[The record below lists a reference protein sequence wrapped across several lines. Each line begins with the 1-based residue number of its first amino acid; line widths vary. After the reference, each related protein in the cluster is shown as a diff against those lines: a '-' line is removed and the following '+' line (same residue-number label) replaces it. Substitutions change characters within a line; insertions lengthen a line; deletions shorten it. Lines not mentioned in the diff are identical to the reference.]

1 MDENT
6 VENLKKKMREFKE
19 KEKTER
25 LEQKRLEKIQ
35 SNEEWMRDLDYD
47 KFGELKKTLTNYVG
61 LFEKCPGIGTF
72 CYDTY
77 TEQRK
82 YIDVDGNEYE
92 FSDSLYRQF
101 FEWSENYIT
110 PCNYQTCMTG
120 MLRVS
125 DKNTYNSGVKLLES
139 LKWDGTP
146 RVETFFIDTL
156 GVEDTPLTR
165 EITRQWL
172 VGGVQRIFEPG
183 CKNENILIL
192 TGSQGCGKTQ
202 TLTWL
207 SGKLGFDNNINLS
220 GSEQEIGQKLKVCW
234 FVCFDELSTLSRR
247 ESSEY
252 KNWLSIQVDTYRLPY
267 GRTPERSPRHNVY
280 CGTTNETTFLRDN
293 TDRTERRMWVLK
305 CNRTQKEWRE
315 KYYDTLTQELWSQIW
330 SECVHIYKTT
340 PNFCPYLS
348 TSMYDK
354 FIEEQRQYKDYNS
367 DLSDLLLEY
376 LDKPY
381 YLNDKGMF
389 RDQDD
394 MINQMKNLQ
403 TERSENTTLQYINH
417 IPQSYVSKIY
427 TDILHQKKV
436 DHNCMRNVLDGKW
449 CVKKN
454 KCRIGGLNLKFY
466 IRGVWKDVESDSYER
481 KNKIYLDSQ
490 NHSSFVFNPENEEL
504 EIFRHNCSEKR
515 LCS

>member
-1 MDENT
+1 MTTEGF
-6 VENLKKKMREFKE
+6 KKQMKEIKEREKIE
-19 KEKTER
+19 LQK
-25 LEQKRLEKIQ
+25 QKRQEKIL

-47 KFGELKKTLTNYVG
+47 KNGDLKKSLTNYVE
-61 LFEKCPGIGTF
+61 LFEKCPDLGTF

-82 YIDVDGNEYE
+82 YIDTDGKEYE

-101 FEWSENYIT
+101 YEWTENYIT
-110 PCNYQTCMTG
+110 PCNMGLCETG

-125 DKNTYNSGVKLLES
+125 DKNTYNSGVRLLES
-139 LKWDGTP
+139 LEWDGVP

-165 EITRQWL
+165 EMTKKWL
-172 VGGVQRIFEPG
+172 VGGVQRIYEPD

-234 FVCFDELSTLSRR
+234 FVCFDELSTLSKR

-267 GRTPERSPRHNVY
+267 GRTPEKSPRHNIY

-315 KYYDTLTQELWSQIW
+315 TYYNTLTPELWEQIW
-330 SECVHIYKTT
+330 SECVHIYKTS

-348 TSMYDK
+348 TSMYDV
-354 FIEEQRQYKDYNS
+354 FIEQQRQYKDYNS
-367 DLSDLLLEY
+367 DVSDLLLEY

-381 YLNDKGMF
+381 YLNENGNF

-394 MINQMKNLQ
+394 MINQMKNIQ
-403 TERSENTTLQYINH
+403 SEYPVGTTLQYINH
-417 IPQSYVSKIY
+417 IPQSYVTKIC
-427 TDILHQKKV
+427 TELLHQKKV

-466 IRGVWKDVESDSYER
+466 IRGIWKDMEQDLHER
-481 KNKIYLDSQ
+481 ENKIFSNSPELDYS
-490 NHSSFVFNPENEEL
+490 VLNPKDDTEL
-504 EIFRHNCSEKR
+504 EFFSGNSNGIR